1 MSANKDKQRPQGHW
15 IKRPPRPSKPAT
27 PPPRR
32 KPGLVQ
38 AMIAGMVGLTLGML
52 NAAVTG
58 AGGMPEPVPAIAA
71 GVGLCI
77 GAIATWRLFGGTRQD
92 FRDLFF

>member
-1 MSANKDKQRPQGHW
+1 MSGNKDKQRPEGHW
-15 IKRPPRPSKPAT
+15 IKRPPRPSKQAA

-38 AMIAGMVGLTLGML
+38 AMIAGSVGIMLGML
-52 NAAVTG
+52 YAAVTG
-58 AGGMPEPVPAIAA
+58 AGGLPDPVPAIAA
-71 GVGLCI
+71 GIGLCI

-92 FRDLFF
+92 FRDLFY

>member
-1 MSANKDKQRPQGHW
+1 MSGNKEKQRPEGHW
-15 IKRPPRPSKPAT
+15 IKRPPRPSKPAA

-38 AMIAGMVGLTLGML
+38 AMIAGSVGIVLGML
-52 NAAVTG
+52 NAAATG
-58 AGGMPEPVPAIAA
+58 ADGLPDPVPAIAA
-71 GVGLCI
+71 GIGLCI

-92 FRDLFF
+92 FKDLFY